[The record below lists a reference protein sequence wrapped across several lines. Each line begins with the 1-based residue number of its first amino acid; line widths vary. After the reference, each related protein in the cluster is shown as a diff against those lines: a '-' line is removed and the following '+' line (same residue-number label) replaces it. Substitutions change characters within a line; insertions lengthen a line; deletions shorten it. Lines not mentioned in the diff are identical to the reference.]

1 MGGFFVRTGRWIL
14 IAIGFFFFS
23 LFGCLDSSAQLP
35 FGTVNTITA
44 ETCPTLLGGQNP
56 GWVTQTSGGHD
67 IQAVCYHAVVSCPI
81 MPDLGLTYGVS
92 TPAATSNGTVAFVS
106 ASGGTVVLPGN
117 IKNDAPFDLFHAG
130 FQIVQFAW
138 DSDWQMGST
147 AGSLKIAACRVATFL
162 NYIDSQYYLAN
173 PNNAPTAGMC
183 AHSQSGGGGG
193 LAFSLTY
200 YGISSFLDK
209 AVLVSGPQYGD
220 MVQGC
225 WVPNYPD
232 VDVCAPQNGVYPMG
246 CNSAS
251 ADWTAL
257 PTYVRGQAS
266 NLSIELAHHPVCNNP
281 KHTYNSID
289 FGQLTATSLVDGAS
303 DASYNYP
310 QTAITAWECDD
321 DWYWQNP
328 TEAQGWIYLSQFNNP
343 SQVAQNCDYTA
354 ENTLYPTACLNINR
368 VYGCISQELAAS
380 GYVCNG
386 STCPV
391 CTGNPPTS
399 CTCGG
404 LPCKTA
410 TSSYAMPGFRDE
422 DYEDPVN
429 GCINRHTASG
439 AAAAPLVKTSF

>member
-1 MGGFFVRTGRWIL
+1 MRTGRWIL
-14 IAIGFFFFS
+14 IAIGFFFFC

-44 ETCPTLLGGQNP
+44 ETCPTTLGGQNP

-209 AVLVSGPQYGD
+209 AVFVSGPQYGD

>member
-1 MGGFFVRTGRWIL
+1 MGGFFVRTGKWIV
-14 IAIGFFFFS
+14 IAIGFLFFS
-23 LFGCLDSSAQLP
+23 LFGCLDASAQLP

-44 ETCPTLLGGQNP
+44 ETCPTTLGGQNA

-67 IQAVCYHAVVSCPI
+67 TQAVCYHAVVSCPN
-81 MPDLGLTYGVS
+81 MPDLGVTYGVS
-92 TPAATSNGTVAFVS
+92 TPVATSSGTVAFVS
-106 ASGGTVVLPGN
+106 ASGGTTTLPGN
-117 IKNDAPFDLFHAG
+117 VKNDAPFDLFHSG

-138 DSDWQMGST
+138 DSTWQMGSV
-147 AGSLKIAACRVATFL
+147 AGSLKVAACRVATFL
-162 NYIDSQYYLAN
+162 DYVDTQYYLLN
-173 PNNAPTAGMC
+173 TSNSPTAGMC

-209 AVLVSGPQYGD
+209 AVFVSGPQYGD

-225 WVPNYPD
+225 WVPNYSD

-246 CNSAS
+246 CNSAA
-251 ADWTAL
+251 ADWTAM

-281 KHTYNSID
+281 NHHYNSTD
-289 FGQLTATSLVDGAS
+289 LGQLRATSLVDGAS

-328 TEAQGWIYLSQFNNP
+328 TEAQGWIYLSQFNSP

-354 ENTLYPTACLNINR
+354 ENTLSPNACLSINR
-368 VYGCISQELAAS
+368 VYGCTSQELAAS

-386 STCPV
+386 ETCPV
-391 CTGNPPTS
+391 CTGTPATN

-404 LPCKTA
+404 VACKTA
-410 TSSYAMPGFRDE
+410 IPSYAMPGYRDE

-429 GCINRHTASG
+429 GCINRHTVSK
-439 AAAAPLVKTSF
+439 APSMVKTSF